1 MTGKVALLGLAFLTL
16 FIFGNFYFT
25 LTGGPSRTQTARLD
39 PYGEISIHLET
50 EPDPPKTGG
59 IPLMLHITD
68 PSGKSIAVDEVQ
80 YEYAFQDREPRT
92 LKGESKGVGAFTA
105 VAALNDVGEWQV
117 RVTLVKGTQQTQVK
131 FTLRVGANI

>member
-1 MTGKVALLGLAFLTL
+1 MTGKIALLGLALL
-16 FIFGNFYFT
+16 AIFILGNFYFH
-25 LTGGPSRTQTARLD
+25 LSEGPSRTQTARLD

-68 PSGKSIAVDEVQ
+68 QNGKSIAVDQVE
-80 YEYAFQDREPRT
+80 YEYAFQNREIKT
-92 LKGESKGVGAFTA
+92 LKGESMGVGAFKA
-105 VAALNDVGEWQV
+105 VAGLTDVGEWQV
-117 RVTLVKGTQQTQVK
+117 RVTLFKGSQQTQVK

>member
-1 MTGKVALLGLAFLTL
+1 MTGKVALLGLALL
-16 FIFGNFYFT
+16 GIFIFGNFYLT
-25 LTGGPSRTQTARLD
+25 LTGGPSRTQTVRLD
-39 PYGEISIHLET
+39 PYGDVTIHLET

-59 IPLMLHITD
+59 IPLLLHITD
-68 PSGKSIAVDEVQ
+68 QNGKRIEVDQVQ

-105 VAALNDVGEWQV
+105 IAALTDVGEWQI
-117 RVTLVKGTQQTQVK
+117 RVTLFKGSQQTQVK